1 MRNLI
6 TKSLFIFA
14 LTGTSF
20 AMAAESGTTIETADN
35 ADYRI
40 VQLSDL
46 NKEEIESLCKK
57 NMEGVVLSIEGSTIS
72 FSVTLGSDLLVAG
85 KHTPRQVK
93 VMKPC
98 FIKCEKGVHYFSS
111 DFKNWKRFKEFFD
124 NDLDVTFHID
134 DKTNLVNINLHI
146 ELTEIQ

>member
-1 MRNLI
+1 MKNLI

-35 ADYRI
+35 ANYRI

-46 NKEEIESLCKK
+46 NKEEIASFCEA
-57 NMEGVVLSIEGSTIS
+57 NMEGVILSIEGSTIS
-72 FSVTLGSDLLVAG
+72 FSVTLGSDLLAAG
-85 KHTPRQVK
+85 KHTPRKVK

-98 FIKCEKGVHYFSS
+98 FIKCEKGVHSFSS
-111 DFKNWKRFKEFFD
+111 DYVVWKPFKEFFD
-124 NDLDVTFHID
+124 NDMDVTFHID

-146 ELTEIQ
+146 ELTEIE